1 MSGRTHHSETPV
13 KARQGRLHTSID
25 PGIQHALRFS
35 RVSKTAFCERLFDRL
50 YTVLRVP
57 MPRTHFQ
64 LLSNCSDEQLRTI
77 CEHRHLPI
85 PIRWEEGAEG
95 RMRLL
100 KTMVFHLEDHK
111 RLSGTLADLDTESL
125 VALKHL
131 AAEGALPTPALLQ
144 ALSDLGLVLP
154 DGPSWAMAERVADAL
169 DDFDDGDF
177 SFQAPPEVKLRH
189 AEPFRFSLAL
199 TSVLL
204 RCVAGLR
211 VLKGGLP
218 AKKEL
223 GLLMQRNAMLHEE
236 QDATLLFTLLHRLGL
251 LWNRDGRVE
260 TLLPAV
266 TSHPPRW
273 VAERAFASL
282 LEHDLKAW
290 GMPPAEDRLFL
301 MQHLLERRGQT
312 LAVQPFL
319 AFLETLHPLDEER
332 TRTVFLPFLG
342 RMGIIHGD
350 GALAHLRLT
359 EHGEALAH
367 EYLLRDLKGTAAH
380 WLPLEQEEPMIM
392 QPTLEL
398 LTPLLQNPH
407 RLLQLAQ
414 LAEVEALDAMGT
426 FRVSHATLVRALDS
440 GVPLEELGQR
450 LGAATQTLPQPLL
463 QLLED
468 LSRRVGE
475 VEVHQGVKLI
485 RARTAQLADELKL
498 RPELGPLKLASL
510 SDTVVEVRGDGNAH
524 ALLKQAGFMP
534 KPGRFLALSVD
545 SDEKLYLWALAAL
558 AFVDE
563 KGMNHH
569 LEPVQQMVRSALQR
583 LHDEDPSLYQEVQR
597 RIPMLH
603 LGGED
608 QLAEEVQRILE
619 YAAGHTLMVELTYLP
634 PAAHRT
640 QLRRVSPRTIHEDHL
655 LAFCHLHQEEMAFRV
670 TRIQGVKLLNERGWT
685 PANHSQAG

>member
-1 MSGRTHHSETPV
+1 MAFTH
-13 KARQGRLHTSID
+13 
-25 PGIQHALRFS
+25 
-35 RVSKTAFCERLFDRL
+35 
-50 YTVLRVP
+50 Y
-57 MPRTHFQ
+57 Q

-77 CEHRHLPI
+77 CERRRLPI
-85 PIRWEEGAEG
+85 PLRWEDEAEG
-95 RMRLL
+95 RVRLL

-111 RLSGTLADLDTESL
+111 RLSDTLADLDSSSL

-131 AAEGALPTPALLQ
+131 AGEGTLPAPPVLEALRG
-144 ALSDLGLVLP
+144 LGLVLP
-154 DGPSWAMAERVADAL
+154 DGKGWTVADRVADAL
-169 DDFDDGDF
+169 DDFDDGALN
-177 SFQAPPEVKLRH
+177 FQAPEGVKLRA

-204 RCVAGLR
+204 RCAAGLR

-223 GLLMQRNAMLHEE
+223 GQLMQRNAMLQEE

-251 LWNRDGRVE
+251 LWSREGRVE

-290 GMPPAEDRLFL
+290 GMPPAEDRHFL

-319 AFLETLHPLDEER
+319 AFLRTLHPLDEER
-332 TRTVFLPFLG
+332 TRAVFLPFLG
-342 RMGIIHGD
+342 RMGIIQAD
-350 GALAHLRLT
+350 GGYAHLRLT

-367 EYLLRDLKGTAAH
+367 EYLLRDLKATAAH
-380 WLPLEQEEPMIM
+380 WQPLEFDQPMIL

-414 LAEVEALDAMGT
+414 LADVEALDAMGT
-426 FRVSHATLVRALDS
+426 FRVSHATLVRALDA

-450 LGAATQTLPQPLL
+450 LGASTQTLPQPLL

-475 VEVHQGVKLI
+475 VEVHQGVRLV
-485 RARTAQLADELKL
+485 RARTAHLADELKL
-498 RPELGPLKLASL
+498 RPELAPLKLATL
-510 SDTVVEVRGDGNAH
+510 SDTVLEVRGDGNAH

-545 SDEKLYLWALAAL
+545 SDEKFYLWALAAL

-569 LEPVQQMVRSALQR
+569 LEPVQQMVRSALQK
-583 LHDEDPSLYQEVQR
+583 LHDEDPALYQEVQR

-640 QLRRVSPRTIHEDHL
+640 QLRRVSPRTIQEDHL
-655 LAFCHLHQEEMAFRV
+655 LAFCHLHQEEMAFRL

>member
-1 MSGRTHHSETPV
+1 
-13 KARQGRLHTSID
+13 
-25 PGIQHALRFS
+25 
-35 RVSKTAFCERLFDRL
+35 
-50 YTVLRVP
+50 
-57 MPRTHFQ
+57 MPHTHFQ
-64 LLSNCSDEQLRTI
+64 LLSNCSDEQLRAI
-77 CEHRHLPI
+77 CERRRLPI
-85 PIRWEEGAEG
+85 PIRWEDCGEG

-111 RLSGTLADLDTESL
+111 RLSDTLADLDSESL

-131 AAEGALPTPALLQ
+131 ASDGIVPASPMIESLRDLGLALPTDTSWAVAERVVDALEDFDEGAL
-144 ALSDLGLVLP
+144 
-154 DGPSWAMAERVADAL
+154 
-169 DDFDDGDF
+169 
-177 SFQAPPEVKLRH
+177 SFQAPVEVKLKPV
-189 AEPFRFSLAL
+189 EPFRFSLAL

-223 GLLMQRNAMLHEE
+223 GLLMQRNAMLQEE
-236 QDATLLFTLLHRLGL
+236 QDANLLFTLLHRLGL

-290 GMPPAEDRLFL
+290 GMPPAEDRHFL
-301 MQHLLERRGQT
+301 MQHLLERRGQA
-312 LAVQPFL
+312 LAVHSFL
-319 AFLETLHPLDEER
+319 AFLKTLHPIDEER

-342 RMGIIHGD
+342 RMGIIQGD
-350 GALAHLRLT
+350 HSLSYIRLT

-380 WLPLEQEEPMIM
+380 WQPLEQDQPMIM

-414 LAEVEALDAMGT
+414 LADVESLDAMGS
-426 FRVSHATLVRALDS
+426 FRVSHATLVRALDA
-440 GVPLEELGQR
+440 GVPLDELAQR
-450 LGAATQTLPQPLL
+450 LGAGTQTLPQPLL

-475 VEVHQGVKLI
+475 VEVQQGVRLV
-485 RARTAQLADELKL
+485 RARTAHLADELKL
-498 RPELGPLKLASL
+498 RPELGPLKLGSL
-510 SDTVVEVRGDGNAH
+510 SDTVLEVRGDGNAH

-569 LEPVQQMVRSALQR
+569 LEPVQQMVRSAIQR
-583 LHDEDPSLYQEVQR
+583 LHDEDPSLYQEVLR

-640 QLRRVSPRTIHEDHL
+640 QLRRVSPRTIQEDHL
-655 LAFCHLHQEEMAFRV
+655 LAFCHLHQEEMAFRL

>member
-1 MSGRTHHSETPV
+1 MPHTH
-13 KARQGRLHTSID
+13 
-25 PGIQHALRFS
+25 
-35 RVSKTAFCERLFDRL
+35 
-50 YTVLRVP
+50 Y
-57 MPRTHFQ
+57 Q
-64 LLSNCSDEQLRTI
+64 LLSNCSDEQLRRI
-77 CEHRHLPI
+77 CEQRRLPI
-85 PIRWEEGAEG
+85 PSNWEDGGDG

-111 RLSGTLADLDTESL
+111 RLGGTLADLDSHSL

-131 AAEGALPTPALLQ
+131 AHKGKMPDGPVFDSLKNLGLILSDGQTWIVPERVVDALEDFDEGALEFSASADVHLPA
-144 ALSDLGLVLP
+144 
-154 DGPSWAMAERVADAL
+154 
-169 DDFDDGDF
+169 
-177 SFQAPPEVKLRH
+177 

-204 RCVAGLR
+204 RCVGGLR

-223 GLLMQRNAMLHEE
+223 GQLLQRNAMLQEE

-290 GMPPAEDRLFL
+290 GMPPAEDRHFL

-312 LAVQPFL
+312 LVVQPFL
-319 AFLETLHPLDEER
+319 AFLKTLHPLDEAR
-332 TRTVFLPFLG
+332 TRTVFLPFLA
-342 RMGIIHGD
+342 RMGMVQGD
-350 GALAHLRLT
+350 AEFVHLRLT
-359 EHGEALAH
+359 DHGEALAH
-367 EYLLRDLKGTAAH
+367 EYLMRDLKGTEEH
-380 WLPLEQEEPMIM
+380 WRPLEQEQPLIV
-392 QPTLEL
+392 QPTLEM

-407 RLLQLAQ
+407 RLLRLAQ
-414 LAEVEALDAMGT
+414 VAEVEALDAMGT
-426 FRVSHATLVRALDS
+426 FRIDHATLVRALEV
-440 GVPLEELGQR
+440 GVSLDEIGAR
-450 LGAATQTLPQPLL
+450 LGVGTQTTPQPLL

-475 VEVHQGVKLI
+475 VEVHQGVRLV
-485 RARTAQLADELKL
+485 RARDAHLANELKV
-498 RPELGPLKLASL
+498 RPELAPLKLSPL
-510 SDTVVEVRGDGNAH
+510 SDTVLEVRGNGNAH

-534 KPGRFLALSVD
+534 KPGRFLALSLD
-545 SDEKLYLWALAAL
+545 ADEKLYLWAMAAL

-569 LEPVQQMVRSALQR
+569 LDPVRQMVHGALQR
-583 LHDEDPSLYQEVQR
+583 LHDEDPGLYQEVLR

-608 QLAEEVQRILE
+608 QLAEEVQRILD

-640 QLRRVSPRTIHEDHL
+640 QLRRVSPRTIQEDHL
-655 LAFCHLHQEEMAFRV
+655 LAFCHLHQEEMAFRL
-670 TRIQGVKLLNERGWT
+670 TRIQGVKLLNERGWSPTST
-685 PANHSQAG
+685 PQVG

>member
-1 MSGRTHHSETPV
+1 MAFTH
-13 KARQGRLHTSID
+13 
-25 PGIQHALRFS
+25 
-35 RVSKTAFCERLFDRL
+35 
-50 YTVLRVP
+50 Y
-57 MPRTHFQ
+57 Q

-77 CEHRHLPI
+77 CERRRLPI
-85 PIRWEEGAEG
+85 PLRWEDGVDG
-95 RMRLL
+95 RVRLL

-111 RLSGTLADLDTESL
+111 RLSDTLADLDSGSL

-131 AAEGALPTPALLQ
+131 ASEGLLPPPEIIEALRN
-144 ALSDLGLVLP
+144 LGLVLP
-154 DGPSWAMAERVADAL
+154 DGKGWTVAERVADAL
-169 DDFDDGDF
+169 DDFDDGALN
-177 SFQAPPEVKLRH
+177 FQAPAEVKLRD

-223 GLLMQRNAMLHEE
+223 GQLMQRNAMLQEE

-251 LWNRDGRVE
+251 LWNREGRVE

-290 GMPPAEDRLFL
+290 GMPPAEDRHFL

-319 AFLETLHPLDEER
+319 AFLKTLHPLDEER
-332 TRTVFLPFLG
+332 TRVMFLPFLG
-342 RMGIIHGD
+342 RMGIIQADAGFT
-350 GALAHLRLT
+350 HLRLS

-367 EYLLRDLKGTAAH
+367 EYLLRDLNATAAH
-380 WLPLEQEEPMIM
+380 WQPLDIDQSLIL

-414 LAEVEALDAMGT
+414 LADVESLDAMGT
-426 FRVSHATLVRALDS
+426 FRVSHATLVRALDA
-440 GVPLEELGQR
+440 GVPLEDLGQR
-450 LGAATQTLPQPLL
+450 LGASTRSLPQPLL

-475 VEVHQGVKLI
+475 VEVHQGVRLV
-485 RARTAQLADELKL
+485 RARTAHLADELKL
-498 RPELGPLKLASL
+498 RPELAPLKLNSL
-510 SDTVVEVRGDGNAH
+510 SDTVLEVRGDGNAH

-534 KPGRFLALSVD
+534 KPGRFLALSLD
-545 SDEKLYLWALAAL
+545 SEEKLYLWALAAL

-569 LEPVQQMVRSALQR
+569 LEPVQQLVRSALQR
-583 LHDEDPSLYQEVQR
+583 LHDEDPALYQEVQR

-640 QLRRVSPRTIHEDHL
+640 QLRRVSPRTIQEDHL
-655 LAFCHLHQEEMAFRV
+655 LAFCHLHQEEMAFRL

>member
-1 MSGRTHHSETPV
+1 
-13 KARQGRLHTSID
+13 
-25 PGIQHALRFS
+25 
-35 RVSKTAFCERLFDRL
+35 
-50 YTVLRVP
+50 
-57 MPRTHFQ
+57 MPLTHFQ

-77 CEHRHLPI
+77 CERRHLPI

-111 RLSGTLADLDTESL
+111 RLSGTLADLDSESL

-131 AAEGALPTPALLQ
+131 AAEGALPAPALLRV
-144 ALSDLGLVLP
+144 LSDLGLVLP
-154 DGPSWAMAERVADAL
+154 DGPGWAVAERVADAL

-223 GLLMQRNAMLHEE
+223 GLLMQRNAMLHED

-380 WLPLEQEEPMIM
+380 WLPLEQEQPMIM

-498 RPELGPLKLASL
+498 RPELGPLKLASI

>member
-1 MSGRTHHSETPV
+1 
-13 KARQGRLHTSID
+13 
-25 PGIQHALRFS
+25 
-35 RVSKTAFCERLFDRL
+35 
-50 YTVLRVP
+50 
-57 MPRTHFQ
+57 MPHTHFQ
-64 LLSNCSDEQLRTI
+64 LLSNCSDEQLRVI
-77 CEHRHLPI
+77 CERRRLPI
-85 PIRWEEGAEG
+85 PIRSEDGPEG
-95 RMRLL
+95 RLRLL

-111 RLSGTLADLDTESL
+111 RLSDTLADLNSACL

-131 AAEGALPTPALLQ
+131 AGDGALPGSEDLNTLHC
-144 ALSDLGLVLP
+144 LGLILP
-154 DGPSWAMAERVADAL
+154 DGQGWTVAERVADAL
-169 DDFDDGDF
+169 EDFDDGAL
-177 SFQAPPEVKLRH
+177 SFAAPAEVRLKA

-223 GLLMQRNAMLHEE
+223 GQLMHRNAMLQEE
-236 QDATLLFTLLHRLGL
+236 QDATLLFTLMHRLGL

-290 GMPPAEDRLFL
+290 GMPPAEDRHFL
-301 MQHLLERRGQT
+301 MQHLLERRSQT

-319 AFLETLHPLDEER
+319 GFLKTLHPLDEER

-342 RMGIIHGD
+342 RMGIIQGD
-350 GALAHLRLT
+350 AGFAHLRLT

-367 EYLLRDLKGTAAH
+367 EYLLRDLKTTAAH
-380 WLPLEQEEPMIM
+380 WQPLEQDQAMIL

-414 LAEVEALDAMGT
+414 LADVESLDAMGT
-426 FRVSHATLVRALDS
+426 LRVSHATLVRALDA
-440 GVPLEELGQR
+440 GVPLEELGPR
-450 LGAATQTLPQPLL
+450 LGATTQTLPQPLL

-475 VEVHQGVKLI
+475 VEVQQGVRLV
-485 RARTAQLADELKL
+485 RARTAHLADELKL
-498 RPELGPLKLASL
+498 RPELGPLKLSSL
-510 SDTVVEVRGDGNAH
+510 SDTVLEVRGDGNAH

-545 SDEKLYLWALAAL
+545 ADEKLYLWALAAL

-569 LEPVQQMVRSALQR
+569 LEPVQQMVRSAIQR

-640 QLRRVSPRTIHEDHL
+640 QLRRVSPRTIQEDHL
-655 LAFCHLHQEEMAFRV
+655 LAFCHLHQEEMSFRL

>member
-1 MSGRTHHSETPV
+1 MGHWR
-13 KARQGRLHTSID
+13 I
-25 PGIQHALRFS
+25 
-35 RVSKTAFCERLFDRL
+35 AFFQVFM
-50 YTVLRVP
+50 T
-57 MPRTHFQ
+57 RTHFQ
-64 LLSNCSDEQLRTI
+64 LLSNCSDEQLRAI
-77 CEHRHLPI
+77 CERRRLPI
-85 PIRWEEGAEG
+85 PMRWDDGAEG
-95 RMRLL
+95 RLRLL

-111 RLSGTLADLDTESL
+111 RLSDTLADLDSVSL

-131 AAEGALPTPALLQ
+131 AGEGTLPDPGILGPLVQ
-144 ALSDLGLVLP
+144 LGLVLP
-154 DGPSWAMAERVADAL
+154 DGAAWAVAERVADAL
-169 DDFDDGDF
+169 EDFDDGAL
-177 SFQAPPEVKLRH
+177 SFTAPAEVRLRP

-204 RCVAGLR
+204 RCVSGLR

-223 GLLMQRNAMLHEE
+223 GQLMQRNAMLQEE

-290 GMPPAEDRLFL
+290 GMPPAEDRHFL

-319 AFLETLHPLDEER
+319 AFLRTLHPLDEER

-342 RMGIIHGD
+342 RMGIIQSD
-350 GALAHLRLT
+350 ASYAHLRLSD
-359 EHGEALAH
+359 HGEALAH
-367 EYLLRDLKGTAAH
+367 EYLLRDLKGTAPH
-380 WLPLEQEEPMIM
+380 WQPLDQDQPMIL

-414 LAEVEALDAMGT
+414 LADVESLDAMGT
-426 FRVSHATLVRALDS
+426 FRVSHATLVRALDA
-440 GVPLEELGQR
+440 GVPMEDLAQR
-450 LGAATQTLPQPLL
+450 LGASTQTLPQPLI
-463 QLLED
+463 QLLDD

-475 VEVHQGVKLI
+475 VEIHQGVRLS
-485 RARTAQLADELKL
+485 RTRTANLADELKL

-510 SDTVVEVRGDGNAH
+510 SDTVLEVNGDGNAY

-534 KPGRFLALSVD
+534 QPGRFLALSVD

-583 LHDEDPSLYQEVQR
+583 LHDEDPALYQEVQR

-640 QLRRVSPRTIHEDHL
+640 QLRRVSPRTIQEDHL
-655 LAFCHLHQEEMAFRV
+655 LAFCHLHQEEMAFRL
-670 TRIQGVKLLNERGWT
+670 TRIQGVKLLNERGWSPT
-685 PANHSQAG
+685 NHSQAG

>member
-1 MSGRTHHSETPV
+1 
-13 KARQGRLHTSID
+13 
-25 PGIQHALRFS
+25 
-35 RVSKTAFCERLFDRL
+35 
-50 YTVLRVP
+50 
-57 MPRTHFQ
+57 MPHTHFQ

-77 CEHRHLPI
+77 CERRRLPI
-85 PIRWEEGAEG
+85 PIRWEDCGEG

-111 RLSGTLADLDTESL
+111 RLSDSLADLDSESL
-125 VALKHL
+125 VALKHFVSDETTPDAQVIEIL
-131 AAEGALPTPALLQ
+131 RDLGLILPTGTGWAVAERVTDALEDFDEGAL
-144 ALSDLGLVLP
+144 
-154 DGPSWAMAERVADAL
+154 
-169 DDFDDGDF
+169 
-177 SFQAPPEVKLRH
+177 SFQAPAEVKLKA

-223 GLLMQRNAMLHEE
+223 GQLMQRNAMLQEE
-236 QDATLLFTLLHRLGL
+236 HDATLLFTLLHRLGL

-282 LEHDLKAW
+282 LEHDLKGW
-290 GMPPAEDRLFL
+290 GMPPAEDRHFL

-312 LAVQPFL
+312 LAVQAFL
-319 AFLETLHPLDEER
+319 AFLKTLHPLDEDR

-342 RMGIIHGD
+342 RMGIIQGD
-350 GALAHLRLT
+350 EALAHLRLT

-367 EYLLRDLKGTAAH
+367 EYLLRDLQGTAAH
-380 WLPLEQEEPMIM
+380 WQPLELDQPMIM

-414 LAEVEALDAMGT
+414 LADVESLDAMGS
-426 FRVSHATLVRALDS
+426 FRVSHATLVRAIDA
-440 GVPLEELGQR
+440 GVPLEELGMR
-450 LGAATQTLPQPLL
+450 LGATTQTLPQPLL

-475 VEVHQGVKLI
+475 VEVHQGVRLV
-485 RARTAQLADELKL
+485 RARTAHLAEELKL
-498 RPELGPLKLASL
+498 RPELAPLKLGSL
-510 SDTVVEVRGDGNAH
+510 SDTVLEVRGDGNAH

-569 LEPVQQMVRSALQR
+569 LEPVQQMVRSAIQR

-640 QLRRVSPRTIHEDHL
+640 QLRRVSPRTIQEDHL
-655 LAFCHLHQEEMAFRV
+655 LAFCHLHQEEMAFRL

>member
-1 MSGRTHHSETPV
+1 
-13 KARQGRLHTSID
+13 
-25 PGIQHALRFS
+25 
-35 RVSKTAFCERLFDRL
+35 
-50 YTVLRVP
+50 
-57 MPRTHFQ
+57 MPHTHFQ

-77 CEHRHLPI
+77 CERRRLPI
-85 PIRWEEGAEG
+85 PIRWEDCGEG

-111 RLSGTLADLDTESL
+111 RLSDTLADLDSVSL
-125 VALKHL
+125 VALKHFVSDGTL
-131 AAEGALPTPALLQ
+131 PAAPVIEALR
-144 ALSDLGLVLP
+144 DLGLVLP
-154 DGPSWAMAERVADAL
+154 SGRAWSVAERVADAL
-169 DDFDDGDF
+169 EDFDEGAL
-177 SFQAPPEVKLRH
+177 SFQAPAEAKLK
-189 AEPFRFSLAL
+189 AVEPFRFSLAL

-204 RCVAGLR
+204 RCMAGLR

-223 GLLMQRNAMLHEE
+223 GQLMQRNAMLLEE

-290 GMPPAEDRLFL
+290 GMPPAEDRHFL

-312 LAVQPFL
+312 MTAAPFL
-319 AFLETLHPLDEER
+319 AFLKTLHPLDEDR
-332 TRTVFLPFLG
+332 TRQVFLPFLG
-342 RMGIIHGD
+342 RMGIIQGD
-350 GALAHLRLT
+350 EGFIHLRLT

-367 EYLLRDLKGTAAH
+367 EYLLRDLKGTEAH
-380 WLPLEQEEPMIM
+380 WQPMEQDQPMIM

-407 RLLQLAQ
+407 RLLQVAQ
-414 LAEVEALDAMGT
+414 LADVESLDAMGT
-426 FRVSHATLVRALDS
+426 FRVSHATLVRALDA

-450 LGAATQTLPQPLL
+450 LGTTTQTLPQPLL

-475 VEVHQGVKLI
+475 VEVHQGVRLV
-485 RARTAQLADELKL
+485 RARTAHLADELKL
-498 RPELGPLKLASL
+498 RPELAPLKLGSL
-510 SDTVVEVRGDGNAH
+510 SDTVLEVRGDGNAH

-545 SDEKLYLWALAAL
+545 ADEKLYLWALAAL

-640 QLRRVSPRTIHEDHL
+640 QLRRVSPRTIQEDHL
-655 LAFCHLHQEEMAFRV
+655 LAFCHLHQEEMAFRL

>member
-1 MSGRTHHSETPV
+1 VGHWRIICT
-13 KARQGRLHTSID
+13 
-25 PGIQHALRFS
+25 
-35 RVSKTAFCERLFDRL
+35 RVL
-50 YTVLRVP
+50 
-57 MPRTHFQ
+57 MPLPHYQ
-64 LLSNCSDEQLRTI
+64 LLSNCSDEQLRVI
-77 CEHRHLPI
+77 CERRHLPI
-85 PIRWEEGAEG
+85 PIRWEEGPEG
-95 RMRLL
+95 RKRLL

-111 RLSGTLADLDTESL
+111 RLSDALADLATDAL
-125 VALKHL
+125 LALKHL
-131 AAEGALPTPALLQ
+131 VADGALPPAETLAVL
-144 ALSDLGLVLP
+144 AGLGLILP
-154 DGPSWAMAERVADAL
+154 DGEGWAVPERVADAL
-169 DDFDDGDF
+169 EDFDDGAL
-177 SFQAPPEVKLRH
+177 SFQAPEGAKLRP
-189 AEPFRFSLAL
+189 AEPYRFSLAL

-204 RCVAGLR
+204 RCVAGIR

-223 GLLMQRNAMLHEE
+223 SQLLHRNAMLQEE

-290 GMPPAEDRLFL
+290 GMPPAEDRHFL
-301 MQHLLERRGQT
+301 VQHLLERRGQT
-312 LAVQPFL
+312 LATQPFL
-319 AFLETLHPLDEER
+319 AFLRTLHPLDEER
-332 TRTVFLPFLG
+332 TRTVFLPFLN
-342 RMGIIHGD
+342 RMGIIRCD
-350 GALAHLRLT
+350 QDVAHLALT

-367 EYLLRDLKGTAAH
+367 EYLLRDLKGTAPH
-380 WLPLEQEEPMIM
+380 WQPLDPDQPLIL

-414 LAEVEALDAMGT
+414 LADVESLDAMGS
-426 FRVSHATLVRALDS
+426 FRISHATLVRALES
-440 GVPLEELGQR
+440 GVPLEELSQR
-450 LGAATQTLPQPLL
+450 LGAPALALPQPLV
-463 QLLED
+463 QLLDD

-475 VEVHQGVKLI
+475 VEVHQGVRLV
-485 RARTAQLADELKL
+485 RARTPHLADELKL
-498 RPELGPLKLASL
+498 RPELSPLKLAPL
-510 SDTVVEVRGDGNAH
+510 SDTVLEVRGDGNAH
-524 ALLKQAGFMP
+524 ALLKQAGFLP
-534 KPGRFLALSVD
+534 KPGRFLAMSLD

-583 LHDEDPSLYQEVQR
+583 LHDEDPALYQEVQR

-640 QLRRVSPRTIHEDHL
+640 QLRRVSPRAIQEDHL
-655 LAFCHLHQEEMAFRV
+655 LAFCHLHQEEMAFRL
-670 TRIQGVKLLNERGWT
+670 TRIQGVKLLNERGWA

>member
-1 MSGRTHHSETPV
+1 
-13 KARQGRLHTSID
+13 
-25 PGIQHALRFS
+25 
-35 RVSKTAFCERLFDRL
+35 
-50 YTVLRVP
+50 
-57 MPRTHFQ
+57 MPHTHFQ

-77 CEHRHLPI
+77 CERRRLPI
-85 PIRWEEGAEG
+85 PIRWEDCGEG

-111 RLSGTLADLDTESL
+111 RLSDSLADLDSESL
-125 VALKHL
+125 VALKHFVND
-131 AAEGALPTPALLQ
+131 ETTPDAPVIEILR
-144 ALSDLGLVLP
+144 DLGLILP
-154 DGPSWAMAERVADAL
+154 TGTGWAVAERVADAL
-169 DDFDDGDF
+169 EDFDEGAL
-177 SFQAPPEVKLRH
+177 SFQAPSEVKLKA

-223 GLLMQRNAMLHEE
+223 GQLMQRNAMLQEE
-236 QDATLLFTLLHRLGL
+236 HDATLLFTLLHRLGL

-282 LEHDLKAW
+282 LEHDLKGW
-290 GMPPAEDRLFL
+290 GMPPAEDRHFL

-319 AFLETLHPLDEER
+319 AFLKTLHPLDEER
-332 TRTVFLPFLG
+332 TRMVFLPFLG
-342 RMGIIHGD
+342 RMGIIQGD
-350 GALAHLRLT
+350 EAFTHLHLT

-367 EYLLRDLKGTAAH
+367 EYLLRDLQGTAAH
-380 WLPLEQEEPMIM
+380 WQPLELDQPMIM

-414 LAEVEALDAMGT
+414 LADVESLDAMGS
-426 FRVSHATLVRALDS
+426 FRVSHATLVRALDA
-440 GVPLEELGQR
+440 GVPLEELGMR
-450 LGAATQTLPQPLL
+450 LGATTQTLPQPLL

-475 VEVHQGVKLI
+475 VEVHQGVRLV
-485 RARTAQLADELKL
+485 RARTAHLAEELKL
-498 RPELGPLKLASL
+498 RPELAPLKLGSL
-510 SDTVVEVRGDGNAH
+510 SDTVLEVRGNGNAH

-569 LEPVQQMVRSALQR
+569 LEPVQQMVRSAIQR

-640 QLRRVSPRTIHEDHL
+640 QLRRVSPRTIQEDHL
-655 LAFCHLHQEEMAFRV
+655 LAFCHLHQEEMAFRL

>member
-1 MSGRTHHSETPV
+1 MGHWTIVCT
-13 KARQGRLHTSID
+13 Q
-25 PGIQHALRFS
+25 
-35 RVSKTAFCERLFDRL
+35 
-50 YTVLRVP
+50 VP
-57 MPRTHFQ
+57 MTLTHYQ

-77 CEHRHLPI
+77 CERRRLPI
-85 PIRWEEGAEG
+85 PIRWEDGAEG
-95 RMRLL
+95 RVRLL

-111 RLSGTLADLDTESL
+111 RLSDTLADLDSGSL

-131 AAEGALPTPALLQ
+131 ASEGILPATGTLEALR
-144 ALSDLGLVLP
+144 DLGLILP
-154 DGPSWAMAERVADAL
+154 DGEGWGVAERVADAL
-169 DDFDDGDF
+169 DDFDDGAL
-177 SFQAPPEVKLRH
+177 SFQAPAEVKLRA

-204 RCVAGLR
+204 RCVPGLR

-223 GLLMQRNAMLHEE
+223 GQLMQRNAMLQEE

-290 GMPPAEDRLFL
+290 GMPPAEDRHFL
-301 MQHLLERRGQT
+301 MQHLLERRGQV

-319 AFLETLHPLDEER
+319 AFLKTLHPLDEER
-332 TRTVFLPFLG
+332 TRSVFLPFLS
-342 RMGIIHGD
+342 RMGIIRGD
-350 GALAHLRLT
+350 ADFAHLQLT

-367 EYLLRDLKGTAAH
+367 EYLLRDLKATAAH
-380 WLPLEQEEPMIM
+380 WQPLALDQPMVL

-414 LAEVEALDAMGT
+414 LADVEALDAMGT
-426 FRVSHATLVRALDS
+426 FRVSHATLVRALDA
-440 GVPLEELGQR
+440 GVPLDDLGQR
-450 LGAATQTLPQPLL
+450 LGASTQTLPQPLL

-475 VEVHQGVKLI
+475 VEVHQGVRLV
-485 RARTAQLADELKL
+485 RARTPHLADELKL
-498 RPELGPLKLASL
+498 RPELAPLKLGSL
-510 SDTVVEVRGDGNAH
+510 SDTVLEVRGDGNAH

-534 KPGRFLALSVD
+534 KPGRFLALSLD
-545 SDEKLYLWALAAL
+545 ADEKLYLWALAAL

-569 LEPVQQMVRSALQR
+569 LEPVQQMVRSSLQR
-583 LHDEDPSLYQEVQR
+583 LHDEDPFLYQEVQR

-619 YAAGHTLMVELTYLP
+619 YAGGHTLMVELTYLP

-640 QLRRVSPRTIHEDHL
+640 QLRRVSPRTIQEDHL
-655 LAFCHLHQEEMAFRV
+655 LAFCHLHQEEMAFRL

>member
-1 MSGRTHHSETPV
+1 
-13 KARQGRLHTSID
+13 
-25 PGIQHALRFS
+25 
-35 RVSKTAFCERLFDRL
+35 
-50 YTVLRVP
+50 

-85 PIRWEEGAEG
+85 PIRWEEGTEG

-111 RLSGTLADLDTESL
+111 RLSDTLVDLDSESL

-131 AAEGALPTPALLQ
+131 AAEGTLPASPLLKT
-144 ALSDLGLVLP
+144 LSDLGLVLP
-154 DGPSWAMAERVADAL
+154 DGPAWVVAERVADAL

-290 GMPPAEDRLFL
+290 GMPPAEDRHFL

-380 WLPLEQEEPMIM
+380 WLPLEQEQPMIM

-426 FRVSHATLVRALDS
+426 FRISHATLVRALDS

-498 RPELGPLKLASL
+498 RPELGPLKLASI

>member
-1 MSGRTHHSETPV
+1 MGHWKILCT
-13 KARQGRLHTSID
+13 
-25 PGIQHALRFS
+25 
-35 RVSKTAFCERLFDRL
+35 
-50 YTVLRVP
+50 RVP
-57 MPRTHFQ
+57 MPHTHFQ

-77 CEHRHLPI
+77 CERRRLPI
-85 PIRWEEGAEG
+85 PIRSEDGVEG
-95 RMRLL
+95 RLRLL

-111 RLSGTLADLDTESL
+111 RLSDTLADLDSGSL

-131 AAEGALPTPALLQ
+131 ASEGTLPPGATLGTLR
-144 ALSDLGLVLP
+144 DLGLILP
-154 DGPSWAMAERVADAL
+154 EGEDWAVADRVADAL
-169 DDFDDGDF
+169 EDFDDGAL
-177 SFQAPPEVKLRH
+177 SFQAPADAKLRA

-223 GLLMQRNAMLHEE
+223 GLLMQRNAMLQEE

-290 GMPPAEDRLFL
+290 GMPPAEDRHFL
-301 MQHLLERRGQT
+301 MQHLLERRGQALT
-312 LAVQPFL
+312 VQPFL
-319 AFLETLHPLDEER
+319 AFLKTLHPLDEER

-342 RMGIIHGD
+342 RMGIVRGD
-350 GALAHLRLT
+350 EGFAHLQLT

-367 EYLLRDLKGTAAH
+367 EYLLRDLKATAAH
-380 WLPLEQEEPMIM
+380 WQPLEQDQPLIL

-398 LTPLLQNPH
+398 LTPLLQSPH

-414 LAEVEALDAMGT
+414 LAEVESLDAMGS
-426 FRVSHATLVRALDS
+426 FRISHSTLVRALET
-440 GVPLEELGQR
+440 GVPLDELAQR

-475 VEVHQGVKLI
+475 VEVHQGIRLVK
-485 RARTAQLADELKL
+485 ARTAHLAEELML
-498 RPELGPLKLASL
+498 RPELSPLKLSSL
-510 SDTVVEVRGDGNAH
+510 SDTVLEVRGDGNAH

-640 QLRRVSPRTIHEDHL
+640 QLRRVSPRTIQEDHL
-655 LAFCHLHQEEMAFRV
+655 LAFCHLHQEEMAFRL

-685 PANHSQAG
+685 PTNHSQAG

>member
-1 MSGRTHHSETPV
+1 MTLTH
-13 KARQGRLHTSID
+13 
-25 PGIQHALRFS
+25 
-35 RVSKTAFCERLFDRL
+35 
-50 YTVLRVP
+50 Y
-57 MPRTHFQ
+57 Q

-77 CEHRHLPI
+77 CERRRLPI
-85 PIRWEEGAEG
+85 PIRWEDGAEG
-95 RMRLL
+95 RVRLL

-111 RLSGTLADLDTESL
+111 RLSDTLADLDSGSL

-131 AAEGALPTPALLQ
+131 AGEGSLPDPGTLEILRG
-144 ALSDLGLVLP
+144 LGLVLP
-154 DGPSWAMAERVADAL
+154 DGEAWAVAERVADAL
-169 DDFDDGDF
+169 EDFDDGALN
-177 SFQAPPEVKLRH
+177 FQAPVDVKLRA

-223 GLLMQRNAMLHEE
+223 GQLMQRNAMLQEE

-251 LWNRDGRVE
+251 LWNREGRVE

-290 GMPPAEDRLFL
+290 GMPPAEDRHFL

-319 AFLETLHPLDEER
+319 AFLKTLHPLDEER

-342 RMGIIHGD
+342 RMGIVRGD
-350 GALAHLRLT
+350 EGFGHLQLT

-380 WLPLEQEEPMIM
+380 WQPLEQDQAMIL

-414 LAEVEALDAMGT
+414 LAEVESLDAMGS
-426 FRVSHATLVRALDS
+426 FRVSHGTLVRALDA
-440 GVPLEELGQR
+440 GVPLDELGQR
-450 LGAATQTLPQPLL
+450 LGASTQTLPQPLI

-475 VEVHQGVKLI
+475 VEVQQGVRLV
-485 RARTAQLADELKL
+485 RARTAHLAEELKL
-498 RPELGPLKLASL
+498 RPELAPLKLGSL
-510 SDTVVEVRGDGNAH
+510 SETVLEVRGDGNAH

-583 LHDEDPSLYQEVQR
+583 LHDEDPTLYQEVQR

-640 QLRRVSPRTIHEDHL
+640 QLRRVSPRTIQEDHL
-655 LAFCHLHQEEMAFRV
+655 LAFCHLHQEEMAFRL

>member
-1 MSGRTHHSETPV
+1 MSLPH
-13 KARQGRLHTSID
+13 
-25 PGIQHALRFS
+25 
-35 RVSKTAFCERLFDRL
+35 
-50 YTVLRVP
+50 Y
-57 MPRTHFQ
+57 Q
-64 LLSNCSDEQLRTI
+64 LLSHCSDEQLQVI
-77 CEHRHLPI
+77 CERRRLPI
-85 PIRWEEGAEG
+85 PIRWDEGPEG
-95 RMRLL
+95 RKRLL
-100 KTMVFHLEDHK
+100 KTMVFHLEDHA
-111 RLSGTLADLDTESL
+111 RLSDALADLESESL
-125 VALKHL
+125 VALKQFVSEGTPPAPGRL
-131 AAEGALPTPALLQ
+131 ADLMG
-144 ALSDLGLVLP
+144 LGLILP
-154 DGPSWAMAERVADAL
+154 DGEGWTVPERVADAL
-169 DDFDDGDF
+169 EDFDEGAL
-177 SFQAPPEVKLRH
+177 SFLAPVDAILRP
-189 AEPFRFSLAL
+189 AEPYRFSLAL

-204 RCVAGLR
+204 RCAPGIR

-223 GLLMQRNAMLHEE
+223 AQLLSRNAMLQEE

-251 LWNRDGRVE
+251 LWSREGRVE

-266 TSHPPRW
+266 LSHPPRW

-290 GMPPAEDRLFL
+290 GMPPAEDRHFL

-312 LAVQPFL
+312 LAVAPFL
-319 AFLETLHPLDEER
+319 DFLKRLHPLDEAR
-332 TRTVFLPFLG
+332 TQSIFIPFLE
-342 RMGIIHGD
+342 RMGLIHCD
-350 GALAHLRLT
+350 VDRAHLALT
-359 EHGEALAH
+359 EHGEALAQ

-380 WLPLEQEEPMIM
+380 WQPLEPELPLIP

-407 RLLQLAQ
+407 RLLLLAQ
-414 LAEVEALDAMGT
+414 IADAESLDAMGT
-426 FRVSHATLVRALDS
+426 FRVSHATLVRALES
-440 GVPLEELGQR
+440 GVPLEDLPRR
-450 LGAATQTLPQPLL
+450 LGAPTTPMPQPLV
-463 QLLED
+463 QLIED

-475 VEVHQGVKLI
+475 VEVHQGVRLL
-485 RARTAQLADELKL
+485 RARNAHLAEELRL
-498 RPELGPLKLASL
+498 RPELSPLKLATL
-510 SDTVVEVRGDGNAH
+510 SDTVLEVRGDGNAH
-524 ALLKQAGFMP
+524 ALLKQAGFLP
-534 KPGRFLALSVD
+534 KPGRYLALSLD
-545 SDEKLYLWALAAL
+545 GDEKLYLWAMAAL

-583 LHDEDPSLYQEVQR
+583 LHDEDPALYQEVQR

-640 QLRRVSPRTIHEDHL
+640 QLRRVSPRAIQEDHL
-655 LAFCHLHQEEMAFRV
+655 LAFCHLHQEEMAFRL

-685 PANHSQAG
+685 PSNHSQAG

>member
-1 MSGRTHHSETPV
+1 M
-13 KARQGRLHTSID
+13 ARS
-25 PGIQHALRFS
+25 
-35 RVSKTAFCERLFDRL
+35 
-50 YTVLRVP
+50 
-57 MPRTHFQ
+57 HFQ

-77 CEHRHLPI
+77 CERRKLPI
-85 PIRWEEGAEG
+85 PIRVDDGPDG
-95 RMRLL
+95 RLRLL
-100 KTMVFHLEDHK
+100 KTMAFHLEEHK
-111 RLSGTLADLDTESL
+111 RLSDALADLDSPSL

-131 AAEGALPTPALLQ
+131 AAEGTLPEPATLRRLAGLGLALPE
-144 ALSDLGLVLP
+144 GE
-154 DGPSWAMAERVADAL
+154 GWAVAERVADAL
-169 DDFDDGDF
+169 EDFDDGAL

-204 RCVAGLR
+204 RCVSGLR

-223 GLLMQRNAMLHEE
+223 GQILQRNAMLQEE

-290 GMPPAEDRLFL
+290 GMPPAEERLFL

-319 AFLETLHPLDEER
+319 TFLRTLHPLDEER

-342 RMGIIHGD
+342 RMGIIQGD
-350 GALAHLRLT
+350 AGYAHLRLS

-380 WLPLEQEEPMIM
+380 WEPLNQAQPLII
-392 QPTLEL
+392 QPTLEV
-398 LTPLLQNPH
+398 LTPLLQTPH
-407 RLLQLAQ
+407 RLLQVAQ
-414 LAEVEALDAMGT
+414 LAEVESLDAMGT
-426 FRVSHATLVRALDS
+426 FRVSHASLVRALDA
-440 GVPLEELGQR
+440 GVPMEDLALR
-450 LGAATQTLPQPLL
+450 LGTGTQTLPQPLL

-475 VEVHQGVKLI
+475 VEVHQGVRLI
-485 RARTAQLADELKL
+485 RARTAHLADELKL
-498 RPELGPLKLASL
+498 RPELAPLKLGSL
-510 SDTVVEVRGDGNAH
+510 SDTVLEVQGDGNAY

-534 KPGRFLALSVD
+534 QPGRFLALSLD

-583 LHDEDPSLYQEVQR
+583 LHDEDPALYQEVQR

-640 QLRRVSPRTIHEDHL
+640 QLRRVSPRTIQEDHL
-655 LAFCHLHQEEMAFRV
+655 LAFCHLHQEEMSFRL

>member
-1 MSGRTHHSETPV
+1 
-13 KARQGRLHTSID
+13 
-25 PGIQHALRFS
+25 
-35 RVSKTAFCERLFDRL
+35 
-50 YTVLRVP
+50 
-57 MPRTHFQ
+57 MPHTHFQ

-77 CEHRHLPI
+77 CERRRLPI
-85 PIRWEEGAEG
+85 PIRWEDCGEG

-111 RLSGTLADLDTESL
+111 RLSDTLADLDSESL

-131 AAEGALPTPALLQ
+131 VSHGTLPEASRLKILRN
-144 ALSDLGLVLP
+144 LGLVLP
-154 DGPSWAMAERVADAL
+154 VDASWAVAERVADAL
-169 DDFDDGDF
+169 EDFDEGAL
-177 SFQAPPEVKLRH
+177 SFQAPAEVKLK
-189 AEPFRFSLAL
+189 AVEPFRFSLAL

-223 GLLMQRNAMLHEE
+223 GQLMQRNAMLLEE

-290 GMPPAEDRLFL
+290 GMPPAEDRHFL

-312 LAVQPFL
+312 LTVRSFL
-319 AFLETLHPLDEER
+319 AFLKTLHPLDEDR
-332 TRTVFLPFLG
+332 TRSVFLPFLG
-342 RMGIIHGD
+342 RVGIIQGD
-350 GALAHLRLT
+350 EGYAHLRLT

-367 EYLLRDLKGTAAH
+367 EYLLRDLQGTAAH
-380 WLPLEQEEPMIM
+380 WLPLEQDQPMVL

-407 RLLQLAQ
+407 RLLQIAQ
-414 LAEVEALDAMGT
+414 LAEVESLDAMGT
-426 FRVSHATLVRALDS
+426 FRVSHATLVRALDA

-450 LGAATQTLPQPLL
+450 LGTHSQTLPQPLL

-475 VEVHQGVKLI
+475 VEVHQGVRLV
-485 RARTAQLADELKL
+485 RARTAHLADELKL
-498 RPELGPLKLASL
+498 RPELAPLKLGSL
-510 SDTVVEVRGDGNAH
+510 SDTVLEVRGNGNAH

-534 KPGRFLALSVD
+534 KPGRFLALSLD
-545 SDEKLYLWALAAL
+545 ADEKLYLWALAAL

-569 LEPVQQMVRSALQR
+569 LEPVQQMVRSAIQR

-640 QLRRVSPRTIHEDHL
+640 QLRRVSPRTIQEDHL
-655 LAFCHLHQEEMAFRV
+655 LAFCHLHQEEMAFRL

>member
-1 MSGRTHHSETPV
+1 
-13 KARQGRLHTSID
+13 
-25 PGIQHALRFS
+25 
-35 RVSKTAFCERLFDRL
+35 
-50 YTVLRVP
+50 
-57 MPRTHFQ
+57 MPHTHFQ

-77 CEHRHLPI
+77 CERRRLPI
-85 PIRWEEGAEG
+85 PIRWEDGGEG
-95 RMRLL
+95 RLRLL

-111 RLSGTLADLDTESL
+111 RLSDTLADLDSQSL

-131 AAEGALPTPALLQ
+131 AGEGTLPDASRLETLR
-144 ALSDLGLVLP
+144 DLGLILP
-154 DGPSWAMAERVADAL
+154 CRAGWAVAERVTDAL
-169 DDFDDGDF
+169 EDFDDGALC
-177 SFQAPPEVKLRH
+177 FQAPAEAKLRP

-199 TSVLL
+199 TTVLM

-223 GLLMQRNAMLHEE
+223 GQLMQRNAMLQEE

-251 LWNRDGRVE
+251 LWTRDGRVE

-282 LEHDLKAW
+282 LEHDLKGW
-290 GMPPAEDRLFL
+290 GMPPAEDRHFL
-301 MQHLLERRGQT
+301 MQHLLERRGQA

-319 AFLETLHPLDEER
+319 GFLKTLHPLDEER
-332 TRTVFLPFLG
+332 TRAVFLPFLD
-342 RMGIIHGD
+342 RMGIIQSDEG
-350 GALAHLRLT
+350 LAHLRLS

-367 EYLLRDLKGTAAH
+367 EYLLRDLKGTEAH
-380 WLPLEQEEPMIM
+380 WQPMEQDQPMIM

-407 RLLQLAQ
+407 RLLQLSQ
-414 LAEVEALDAMGT
+414 LAEVESLDAMGS
-426 FRVSHATLVRALDS
+426 FRVSHATLVRALDA
-440 GVPLEELGQR
+440 GVPLDELGHQ

-475 VEVHQGVKLI
+475 VEVQQGVRLV
-485 RARTAQLADELKL
+485 RARTPHLADELKL
-498 RPELGPLKLASL
+498 RPELAPLQLTSL
-510 SDTVVEVRGDGNAH
+510 SDTVLEVHGDGNAH
-524 ALLKQAGFMP
+524 ALLKLAGFMP

-569 LEPVQQMVRSALQR
+569 LEPVQQMVRSTLQK

-603 LGGED
+603 LSGED

-640 QLRRVSPRTIHEDHL
+640 QLRRVSPRTIQEDHL
-655 LAFCHLHQEEMAFRV
+655 LAFCHLHQEEMAFRL

>member
-1 MSGRTHHSETPV
+1 MSKKPFRE
-13 KARQGRLHTSID
+13 I
-25 PGIQHALRFS
+25 
-35 RVSKTAFCERLFDRL
+35 LFDRL
-50 YTVLRVP
+50 YTDLWVP
-57 MPRTHFQ
+57 MPLTHFQ

-77 CEHRHLPI
+77 CERRHLPI

-111 RLSGTLADLDTESL
+111 RLSDTLADLDSASL

-131 AAEGALPTPALLQ
+131 AAEGALPPPELLQ
-144 ALSDLGLVLP
+144 SLGDLGLILP
-154 DGPSWAMAERVADAL
+154 EGPGWVVAERVADAL

-282 LEHDLKAW
+282 LEHDLKGW
-290 GMPPAEDRLFL
+290 GMPPAEDRHFL

-350 GALAHLRLT
+350 ATLAHLRLT

-380 WLPLEQEEPMIM
+380 WLPLEQEQPMIM

-485 RARTAQLADELKL
+485 RARTAHLADELKL
-498 RPELGPLKLASL
+498 RPELAPLKLASI

-569 LEPVQQMVRSALQR
+569 LEPVQQMVRCALQR

>member
-1 MSGRTHHSETPV
+1 MPHTH
-13 KARQGRLHTSID
+13 
-25 PGIQHALRFS
+25 
-35 RVSKTAFCERLFDRL
+35 
-50 YTVLRVP
+50 Y
-57 MPRTHFQ
+57 Q
-64 LLSNCSDEQLRTI
+64 LLSNCTDDQLRTI
-77 CEHRHLPI
+77 CERRRLPI
-85 PIRWEEGAEG
+85 PSRWEDGGDG

-100 KTMVFHLEDHK
+100 KTRVFHLEDHK
-111 RLSGTLADLDTESL
+111 RLGGTLADLDSASL

-131 AAEGALPTPALLQ
+131 AHTGKVPIEPTLGTLR
-144 ALSDLGLVLP
+144 DLGLILP
-154 DGPSWAMAERVADAL
+154 EGKVWMVPERVADAL
-169 DDFDDGDF
+169 DDFDDGALAF
-177 SFQAPPEVKLRH
+177 ASPSEVRLLT

-204 RCVAGLR
+204 RCVGGLR

-223 GLLMQRNAMLHEE
+223 GQLMQRNAMLQEE

-290 GMPPAEDRLFL
+290 GMPPAEDRHFL
-301 MQHLLERRGQT
+301 MQHLLERRGQI

-319 AFLETLHPLDEER
+319 TFLKTLHPLDEER
-332 TRTVFLPFLG
+332 TRTAFLPFLT
-342 RMGIIHGD
+342 RMGMVQGD
-350 GALAHLRLT
+350 AGFAHLRLT
-359 EHGEALAH
+359 EHGEALSH
-367 EYLLRDLKGTAAH
+367 EYLLRDLKGTEEH
-380 WLPLEQEEPMIM
+380 WRPLEQVQSLIV
-392 QPTLEL
+392 QPTLEV

-414 LAEVEALDAMGT
+414 VAEVEALDAMGT
-426 FRVSHATLVRALDS
+426 FRIAHSTLVRALEA
-440 GVPLEELGQR
+440 GVSLGEIGHR
-450 LGAATQTLPQPLL
+450 LGVGTQTSPQPLL
-463 QLLED
+463 QLLDD

-475 VEVHQGVKLI
+475 VEVQQGVRLV
-485 RARTAQLADELKL
+485 RARDAHLADELKV
-498 RPELGPLKLASL
+498 RPELAPLKLFPL
-510 SDTVVEVRGDGNAH
+510 SDTVLEVRGNGNAH
-524 ALLKQAGFMP
+524 ALLKQAGFLP

-545 SDEKLYLWALAAL
+545 ADEKLYLWAMAAL

-569 LEPVQQMVRSALQR
+569 LEPVRQMVHGALQR

-608 QLAEEVQRILE
+608 QLAEEVQRILD

-640 QLRRVSPRTIHEDHL
+640 QLRRVSPRTIQEDHL
-655 LAFCHLHQEEMAFRV
+655 LAFCHLHQEEMSFRL

-685 PANHSQAG
+685 PTNNTPAGC

>member
-1 MSGRTHHSETPV
+1 
-13 KARQGRLHTSID
+13 
-25 PGIQHALRFS
+25 
-35 RVSKTAFCERLFDRL
+35 
-50 YTVLRVP
+50 
-57 MPRTHFQ
+57 MPNTHFQ
-64 LLSNCSDEQLRTI
+64 LLSNCSDEQLRAI
-77 CEHRHLPI
+77 CERRRLPI
-85 PIRWEEGAEG
+85 PIRWEDGAEG
-95 RMRLL
+95 RVRLL

-111 RLSGTLADLDTESL
+111 QLADTLADLDSESL

-131 AAEGALPTPALLQ
+131 AGEGTPPPAGTLETLRN
-144 ALSDLGLVLP
+144 LGLILP
-154 DGPSWAMAERVADAL
+154 RGDGWAVAERVADAL
-169 DDFDDGDF
+169 EDFDDGAL
-177 SFQAPPEVKLRH
+177 SFQAPGGVQLRA
-189 AEPFRFSLAL
+189 AEPYRFSLAL

-223 GLLMQRNAMLHEE
+223 GQLMQRNAMLQEE

-290 GMPPAEDRLFL
+290 GMPPAEDRHFF

-319 AFLETLHPLDEER
+319 AFLKTLHPLDEER
-332 TRTVFLPFLG
+332 TQSVFLPFLG
-342 RMGIIHGD
+342 RMGIIQGD
-350 GALAHLRLT
+350 PAFTHLQLT

-367 EYLLRDLKGTAAH
+367 EYLLRDLKATAAH
-380 WLPLEQEEPMIM
+380 WQPLELDQPMIL

-414 LAEVEALDAMGT
+414 LADVESLDAMGS

-440 GVPLEELGQR
+440 GVLLEELSQR
-450 LGAATQTLPQPLL
+450 LGATTQTLPQPLL

-475 VEVHQGVKLI
+475 VEVHQGVRLV
-485 RARTAQLADELKL
+485 RARTTHLADELKL
-498 RPELGPLKLASL
+498 RPELAPLKLASL
-510 SDTVVEVRGDGNAH
+510 SDTVLEVRGDGNAH

-534 KPGRFLALSVD
+534 KPGRFLALSLD

-619 YAAGHTLMVELTYLP
+619 YAGGHTLMVELTYLP

-640 QLRRVSPRTIHEDHL
+640 QLRRVSPRTIQEDHL
-655 LAFCHLHQEEMAFRV
+655 LAFCHLHQEEMAFRL

-685 PANHSQAG
+685 PTNHSQAG